1 MDDLR
6 TAITGEPDPMPQ
18 HAAIEFKLSEFAIEV
33 KRGVL
38 EIFCPREPLSG
49 NQSPVGHDSFAC
61 RATLQADLALDD
73 GTNSVSADHDVGL
86 CRSAVR
92 ERKMDPIA
100 VFLKLDA
107 LVTESDC
114 SFR

>member
-1 MDDLR
+1 MGVGGNEGHDVDQ
-6 TAITGEPDPMPQ
+6 APAGEGIRREAP
-18 HAAIEFKLSEFAIEV
+18 AGSEP
-33 KRGVL
+33 KRGVF
-38 EIFCPREPLSG
+38 EIACPREPFSG

-61 RATLQADLALDD
+61 RVTLQPDLALDD

-107 LVTESDC
+107 PVTESDW